1 MGDTL
6 KIEAVYSDGVFK
18 PFGKLSL
25 PEGEKVEIEVK
36 EMNRKGNISLR
47 GLWKGVSIKEEDIDE
62 AKYVW
67 EKGTKKQK
75 RISENN

>member
-75 RISENN
+75 RILENS